1 MYYMYTMES
10 VASLTIAGTGCP
22 GSFNCSAKEDLISFD
37 IGYPPTIVSILSSF
51 LSCLGS
57 LLIFVVYGVL
67 PKRMRTAV
75 QKIITLLA
83 VADLVTALGY
93 LFAAGNYLSHYNE
106 HRAEKCATFQVLCEI
121 QSFVT
126 TWSSLCSYTWTNI
139 LAIHFYLKIV
149 QQQTQQRD
157 AKLLPL
163 YNVIAWAGPLLI
175 MVPLLATRKLG
186 FSPYVASNWCYVK
199 DENYSKS
206 IKNNPLVIV
215 LLLVAG
221 ELWVLITYFVAA
233 GLYFVTSTHLRI
245 QVAKMCFIIRTC
257 MSP

>member
-1 MYYMYTMES
+1 M
-10 VASLTIAGTGCP
+10 
-22 GSFNCSAKEDLISFD
+22 
-37 IGYPPTIVSILSSF
+37 
-51 LSCLGS
+51 
-57 LLIFVVYGVL
+57 
-67 PKRMRTAV
+67 

-106 HRAEKCATFQVLCEI
+106 HGAEKCATFQVLCEI

-149 QQQTQQRD
+149 RQQTQHRD

-175 MVPLLATRKLG
+175 MVPLLATGKLG

-199 DENYSKS
+199 DENYSTS
-206 IKNNPLVIV
+206 IKKNPLVIAV
-215 LLLVAG
+215 LLVAG

-245 QVAKMCFIIRTC
+245 QVKCVVLLHHQDL